1 MKNLIISNV
10 TGSTDVANFERWIS
24 KSTQSIELEHFYYA
38 HTNYKTSDYDRC
50 IAFVDTGWPPNQE
63 LKESIISKCS
73 VLKDRGFNIVLGN
86 LWEST
91 DQIKQTAHADFLSD
105 FDYKIWDGGKT
116 FFWYLMHNRY
126 SDHEFDFDHS
136 TKKFDFLYLN
146 KMQRPHREA
155 LFDSMQKANLL
166 DNSLVSYWER
176 NLHLDSDYELP
187 WLNGKLYPR
196 YGRDRDIFEKP
207 YNESVFNLVSE
218 TSDTETFFTE
228 KIWKPIVAGQ
238 PFIVHGAKHYLK
250 NLRDMGFMT
259 FGDHLDETYDNENS
273 NQERISQIVKQCN
286 ELIKKNPN
294 EFYDATR
301 YIREHNTRNFF
312 NPTSLK
318 NEVDKEV
325 SGLLELVDGSKISS

>member
-1 MKNLIISNV
+1 
-10 TGSTDVANFERWIS
+10 
-24 KSTQSIELEHFYYA
+24 
-38 HTNYKTSDYDRC
+38 
-50 IAFVDTGWPPNQE
+50 
-63 LKESIISKCS
+63 
-73 VLKDRGFNIVLGN
+73 
-86 LWEST
+86 
-91 DQIKQTAHADFLSD
+91 
-105 FDYKIWDGGKT
+105 
-116 FFWYLMHNRY
+116 
-126 SDHEFDFDHS
+126 
-136 TKKFDFLYLN
+136 
-146 KMQRPHREA
+146 
-155 LFDSMQKANLL
+155 
-166 DNSLVSYWER
+166 VSYWER

-294 EFYDATR
+294 EF
-301 YIREHNTRNFF
+301 
-312 NPTSLK
+312 
-318 NEVDKEV
+318 
-325 SGLLELVDGSKISS
+325 